1 MENEITKIME
11 ICDNLKLECTCAYN
25 EFSDTI
31 ETIKFNINNT
41 YYTYNEALVR
51 LKLMQEFENMNRMP
65 IFELNLKDYYE
76 DLEED
81 EYEIFTLYINEKG
94 IGIYHSDIFEEWDEC
109 FSLDEHI
116 QAIYEKVIET
126 LYQYNE
132 KPKEISDENL

>member
-1 MENEITKIME
+1 MKNEITKIME

-65 IFELNLKDYYE
+65 IFEINLKDYYE

-94 IGIYHSDIFEEWDEC
+94 IGVYHSDIFEEWDRC